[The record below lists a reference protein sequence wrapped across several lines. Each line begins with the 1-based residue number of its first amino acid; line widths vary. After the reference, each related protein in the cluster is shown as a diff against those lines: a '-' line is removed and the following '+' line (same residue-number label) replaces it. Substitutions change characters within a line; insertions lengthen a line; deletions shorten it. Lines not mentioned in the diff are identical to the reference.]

1 MCSHPRVISL
11 DRTKTDMLTYTI
23 LPSNTAG
30 LIYSSKGPHRVVD
43 TGSYMDGQR
52 QTEKLRRPILNAP
65 PLWGEVTITIA
76 VFMVYNIYVNCLEP
90 PAVVW

>member
-43 TGSYMDGQR
+43 TGSYMDG
-52 QTEKLRRPILNAP
+52 
-65 PLWGEVTITIA
+65 
-76 VFMVYNIYVNCLEP
+76 
-90 PAVVW
+90 